1 MSAPGARP
9 ASRTRGPRVAAGA
22 VAVVVVLLVA
32 VLVGLLQPDGTG
44 DATPPGSGASAG
56 AATTS
61 RTARPT
67 APASSART
75 MRDPE
80 SGLRV
85 VTLSTLPREAQ
96 QTVALIEAGGPFPYS
111 QDGATFGNYQR
122 VLPAHARGWYREYT
136 VVTPGERDRG
146 PRRVVTGDDDRV
158 VFYTADH
165 YATFVRVAT

>member
-56 AATTS
+56 ATTS
-61 RTARPT
+61 RTARPA
-67 APASSART
+67 APSSSART
-75 MRDPE
+75 TREPE

-96 QTVALIEAGGPFPYS
+96 QTLALIEAGGPFPYS